1 MNCKFEQLR
10 SSLGKL
16 AEGGCLTAIKTG
28 TEAEDM
34 SFEDIRIM
42 KALCRDI
49 LPLYVKIGGPEA
61 RNDIREMYSI
71 DVDGIIAPM
80 IESPYA
86 LKKFI
91 ETLHDILSPV
101 SFDKTQ
107 KVINIETK
115 LAVSNLDEILSI
127 PEAASLNQITAARSD
142 LSSSMDTSADDDD
155 VHDACLRIVERA
167 RNSGFRTSVGGA
179 IHPGNVKKIV
189 QSIMPDLLN
198 TRNMV
203 MDTAYLMD
211 TPTDTVSRC
220 LTFEADLYSYLS
232 DMPGERQKSYEKR
245 VQTIHNRLKI
255 VTASAAH

>member
-34 SFEDIRIM
+34 SFEDIRIL

-71 DVDGIIAPM
+71 GVDGIIAPM

-91 ETLHDILSPV
+91 ETLHDILGPI
-101 SFDKTQ
+101 SFEKVQ
-107 KVINIETK
+107 KGINIETIQ
-115 LAVSNLDEILSI
+115 AVTQLEEILSM
-127 PEAASLNQITAARSD
+127 PEASSLNQVTAARSD
-142 LSSSMDTSADDDD
+142 LSASMDTDADDEN
-155 VHDACLRIVERA
+155 VHDACFRIVDRA
-167 RNSGFRTSVGGA
+167 RNTGFRTSVGGA
-179 IHPGNVKKIV
+179 IHPGNFLKIV
-189 QSIMPDLLN
+189 KNIMPDLLN

-211 TPTDTVSRC
+211 TSSDSVSKC
-220 LTFEADLYSYLS
+220 LSFEADLYSYLS

-245 VQTIHNRLKI
+245 VQTIHTRMNKTA
-255 VTASAAH
+255 TASAH